1 MKLSALKIYAMK
13 LALYTGGLLYLAVDL
28 FVWQG
33 PLWGVLN
40 NKSGQNNAI
49 ETASPTVLS
58 IYGEKISAQQRD
70 RRAAELEKLGVAPDT
85 LTLTTENDL
94 INNGLLRIRTR
105 YNDKKIPDFTA
116 EAQAD
121 LISVLSRAKDEN
133 QAEAWLVSQGYSKE
147 TFAHKLAAIRRQQH
161 YLEDTI
167 KDKAGV
173 TEPDILSVVAQIEE
187 TLVLPEHRQVS
198 HIFLATHNK
207 DEDAVKARAEELLL
221 QLHANPASFADL
233 AKQHSEDARTAPL
246 GGDLGIIYAHQQI
259 PLKEINLF
267 GEGHIEAGVPTLV
280 RSKWGWHIIC
290 AGEIQEPR
298 RLTGEEY
305 HESIST
311 AISSYKTDKA
321 VDMWFDINKAEA
333 NKKKRIQSHGE

>member
-33 PLWGVLN
+33 PLWGILN
-40 NKSGQNNAI
+40 NKSGQNNAN

-70 RRAAELEKLGVAPDT
+70 RRAAEFEKLGVAPDA

-121 LISVLSRAKDEN
+121 LVSILSRAKDEK
-133 QAEAWLVSQGYSKE
+133 QVEECIVSQGYSKE

-167 KDKAGV
+167 KDKITV
-173 TEPDILSVVAQIEE
+173 SETDVLSVVAQMED

-207 DEDAVKARAEELLL
+207 DEAVVKARAEELL
-221 QLHANPASFADL
+221 QLIQANPESFADL
-233 AKQHSEDARTAPL
+233 AKQHSDDARTAPL

-259 PLKEINLF
+259 PLKEIHLF
-267 GEGHIEAGVPTLV
+267 GDDHIEAGVPTLV

-298 RLTGEEY
+298 PLTGEEY
-305 HESIST
+305 NDSIST

-321 VDMWFDINKAEA
+321 IDMWFAVNKAEA